1 MKLHSF
7 CLILFHC
14 FPTALFLVFRLP
26 IISITNFDR
35 RGPNYPVRWV
45 HDSWVRFGFKR
56 FLRFVGA
63 NYWFLFANNNLL
75 YNILACVTA
84 ASFVPSVIFVAGIQL
99 VFFAFYFRCFKR
111 RLFYCLSLTWKIQ
124 ISTSK
129 MIHFTERLRVKI
141 EVINYCVGAILRV

>member
-56 FLRFVGA
+56 FLRFVGT

-99 VFFAFYFRCFKR
+99 VFFRFLFSLFQAPFILLLIIDLKNTDFNFKNDSFYR
-111 RLFYCLSLTWKIQ
+111 
-124 ISTSK
+124 
-129 MIHFTERLRVKI
+129 
-141 EVINYCVGAILRV
+141 EVAS

>member
-56 FLRFVGA
+56 FLRFVGT

-99 VFFAFYFRCFKR
+99 VFFRF
-111 RLFYCLSLTWKIQ
+111 LFSLFQAPFILLL
-124 ISTSK
+124 I
-129 MIHFTERLRVKI
+129 IDLRK
-141 EVINYCVGAILRV
+141 YRFQLQK